1 MEHLWH
7 NFSFQGWGIIFEN
20 GAAERSLRIKDSSWI
35 QNSFLCTSEQC
46 ICEVIAVGTIFIKN
60 LHNDELGKN
69 SSTEG
74 GSSQEIPPVAE
85 KLSQL
90 MAVGSGRVS
99 FLQQTSE
106 TSQIAIGG
114 PTTMLI
120 QVALRDLTGFT
131 MKLGSG

>member
-1 MEHLWH
+1 M
-7 NFSFQGWGIIFEN
+7 I
-20 GAAERSLRIKDSSWI
+20 AA
-35 QNSFLCTSEQC
+35 
-46 ICEVIAVGTIFIKN
+46 GTIFIKN

-99 FLQQTSE
+99 FLQQTSK
-106 TSQIAIGG
+106 TSQIAIDG
-114 PTTMLI
+114 PATMLI